1 MSTIG
6 TISVNL
12 HTVDRD
18 EVIYGRSTNTVSHT
32 DVVALR
38 RTAKAKAATPLRTN
52 MRYERGL
59 PIVGST
65 DGLEKAVTISIAATV
80 PPGVDPAVV
89 KAYISEALTQSA
101 TAMGDLAVSGDIH
114 LPA

>member
-1 MSTIG
+1 MSAIG
-6 TISVNL
+6 TITLGL

-38 RTAKAKAATPLRTN
+38 RTVPTKPVNPLRTN
-52 MRYERGL
+52 ARFERGF
-59 PIVGST
+59 PVVGAT
-65 DGLEKAVTISIAATV
+65 DGGEKPVTISIAATV
-80 PPGVDPAVV
+80 PPGVDPAAV
-89 KAYISEALTQSA
+89 KTYIQEALTQSA
-101 TAMGDLAVSGDIH
+101 VAMGDIAVTGDIH